1 MVHEKDFED
10 IIAKYP
16 ELIEDGLTLKGRQ
29 VPLYGRRMDLLFE
42 DKFKRKLIV
51 ELKIGPIKDA
61 HIGQILSYEG
71 MLLSAED
78 PTIRVMLI
86 GNRVPPNIK
95 RSLDHHGIAWCEIT
109 LMSLKEFLIAKNDT
123 EFLSLFED
131 EILIPPLRPD
141 HKKTSENREKK
152 SRFGLGDL
160 LTRLKSSVHY
170 INFKAILQEKIENEE
185 KAKEVLIKNM
195 GKLENIHLNE
205 VLNLVDE
212 PYPYLKDGKI
222 SRAPWFGRLL
232 KSNTYSLF
240 EESEKKLN
248 KWFSILTDSSLSV
261 EEKFE
266 ILLHGPYRIRGLN
279 VGFITLMLY
288 ILDKKKYAIWFEGLH
303 NGLMILF
310 PDLES
315 YNGSSSQYLI
325 YCNRVKELVEK
336 YGFDPTELDWILST
350 GIHNI
355 HESQSGSPQNR
366 EIQSELPNGDGFI
379 DRDSNPFSSA
389 DWIRQNRPLTTHRK
403 TQLAFLFNK
412 DIGTIRRMRPNNR
425 YAAFVGIRWGF
436 AFIEGDRLIETE
448 KWKNRYSYDDRGNP
462 KKIEDVKIPGNPKST
477 RLTKK
482 SVCLELI
489 SRQGGASISE
499 MARSIVD
506 RGIDSDFEKN
516 SRVCRLW
523 MSKIGVPVTKLQ
535 NGNYI
540 KSSLL

>member
-109 LMSLKEFLIAKNDT
+109 LMTLREFLIAKNDT
-123 EFLSLFED
+123 KFLSLFED
-131 EILIPPLRPD
+131 EMLVPPLQPY
-141 HKKTSENREKK
+141 HKKTSENREMK
-152 SRFGLGDL
+152 SRLDLGDL
-160 LTRLKSSVHY
+160 VTRLRSSENY
-170 INFKAILQEKIENEE
+170 RNFKAILQKKIENEE
-185 KAKEVLIKNM
+185 EAKEILITNLGSLNKN
-195 GKLENIHLNE
+195 LLTE
-205 VLNLVDE
+205 VFSLVDE
-212 PYPYLKDGKI
+212 PYPYLKGGKI
-222 SRAPWFGRLL
+222 SKAPWFGRLL
-232 KSNTYSLF
+232 KSNTSALL
-240 EESEKKLN
+240 EENEDTIN
-248 KWFSILTDSSLSV
+248 TWFNTLPDSSISL
-261 EEKFE
+261 EERFD
-266 ILLHGPYRIRGLN
+266 ILLNGPHRIKGLN

-288 ILDKKKYAIWFEGLH
+288 IFDKKSYSIWFEGLH

-355 HESQSGSPQNR
+355 NESQSGSPQTR
-366 EIQSELPNGDGFI
+366 KIQSELPNGDGFI

-403 TQLAFLFNK
+403 TQLAFLFDK
-412 DIGTIRRMRPNNR
+412 DIGTIRRMKPNDR
-425 YAAFVGIRWGF
+425 YAAFVGVRWGF
-436 AFIEGDRLIETE
+436 ATIEGDRLIETE
-448 KWKNRYSYDDRGNP
+448 KWKYQFNYDDYGQP
-462 KKIEDVKIPGNPKST
+462 
-477 RLTKK
+477 L
-482 SVCLELI
+482 
-489 SRQGGASISE
+489 A
-499 MARSIVD
+499 
-506 RGIDSDFEKN
+506 KN
-516 SRVCRLW
+516 R
-523 MSKIGVPVTKLQ
+523 
-535 NGNYI
+535 
-540 KSSLL
+540 